1 MAGSP
6 DDVEAFKRCQGV
18 KCHLRKLFRQ
28 ATVQDSAFGIL
39 SEKIDFLLRR
49 VEFRVRKKVEI
60 ADMIQMEVGE
70 DNAADVFE
78 PNNLGQLA
86 FHQLLVFF
94 RADVDQRLGLDVEE
108 IDVGVHI

>member
-1 MAGSP
+1 
-6 DDVEAFKRCQGV
+6 
-18 KCHLRKLFRQ
+18 
-28 ATVQDSAFGIL
+28 
-39 SEKIDFLLRR
+39 
-49 VEFRVRKKVEI
+49 
-60 ADMIQMEVGE
+60 MEVGE